1 MRQIVAYIVSAL
13 RRNALLSVLLAALV
27 ALNLHREVAIARYAA
42 LVDWPTIAAL
52 AGLLVLTKGIES
64 SQSFDAL
71 TRRLVPRF
79 QTERALAF
87 ALVTTSALA
96 SMLLTN
102 DVTLFAVVPT
112 TMALANSAQV
122 PVGRLVVF
130 EALAVNAGSALT
142 PIGNPQNLFLWQS
155 SGVSFARF
163 TLSMVPLAVV
173 CAIVLACATL
183 LAFRNKPLVTQP
195 RKASAPLHLGL
206 LTVSA
211 VLYVPFLVLADTH
224 RALLGFAAVILAFA
238 LLFPRILVQVDW
250 TLIAIFILMFID
262 LRLVAQ
268 LDSVHAL
275 LQHLRV
281 ASPEHLFL
289 TGIGVSQLLSNV
301 PATIALEPYT
311 QHRWLLAYAVNI
323 GGFGIALGSL
333 ANIIALRLCNA
344 QRIWVV
350 FHAYSLPVLAIV
362 AALVYV
368 GLSLSH
374 LWSMQPW

>member
-1 MRQIVAYIVSAL
+1 MGRPLPPYSSSMRQIVAYIVSAL

-142 PIGNPQNLFLWQS
+142 PIGNSQNLFLWQS

-195 RKASAPLHLGL
+195 RKASA
-206 LTVSA
+206 
-211 VLYVPFLVLADTH
+211 
-224 RALLGFAAVILAFA
+224 
-238 LLFPRILVQVDW
+238 
-250 TLIAIFILMFID
+250 
-262 LRLVAQ
+262 
-268 LDSVHAL
+268 
-275 LQHLRV
+275 
-281 ASPEHLFL
+281 
-289 TGIGVSQLLSNV
+289 
-301 PATIALEPYT
+301 
-311 QHRWLLAYAVNI
+311 
-323 GGFGIALGSL
+323 
-333 ANIIALRLCNA
+333 
-344 QRIWVV
+344 
-350 FHAYSLPVLAIV
+350 
-362 AALVYV
+362 
-368 GLSLSH
+368 
-374 LWSMQPW
+374 